1 MYSRLHFPLCVAA
14 LWVAAVA
21 VAGVEEAPASFNAE
35 CEPTGVELTR
45 FEMNVNGQTRVA
57 RTVTVGA
64 GVRVLVLA
72 RESRIDVRM
81 EARNAGS
88 RTITYA
94 DNPLRRWAIQRIT
107 IDTAA
112 SGSFELAAVGKE
124 RAQGQVSVRVYAL
137 NGFSPADDCLRAL
150 RASADA
156 DASYARGQLINL
168 ATIAAAPGDAQRAYE
183 TAVDGYV
190 RALASFKRRAAM
202 VAQARAETEHA
213 ATH

>member
-21 VAGVEEAPASFNAE
+21 VAWAEEAPASFNAE

-112 SGSFELAAVGKE
+112 SGSWMWPLLC
-124 RAQGQVSVRVYAL
+124 RCTRSR
-137 NGFSPADDCLRAL
+137 
-150 RASADA
+150 
-156 DASYARGQLINL
+156 
-168 ATIAAAPGDAQRAYE
+168 
-183 TAVDGYV
+183 
-190 RALASFKRRAAM
+190 SF
-202 VAQARAETEHA
+202 
-213 ATH
+213 